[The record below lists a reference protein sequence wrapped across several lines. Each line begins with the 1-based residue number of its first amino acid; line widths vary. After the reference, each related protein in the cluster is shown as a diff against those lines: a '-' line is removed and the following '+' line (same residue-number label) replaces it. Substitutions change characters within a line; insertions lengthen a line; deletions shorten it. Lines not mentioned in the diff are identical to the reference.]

1 MTLTELQNSIRELG
15 GQIRT
20 AASALAA
27 AAANPATPA
36 DTLTQQRDALTAM
49 NARMAAMQSAYN
61 AQYENEVGGLP
72 GSDDAHARQEQ
83 ERGLHDM
90 LGSRE
95 YARAF
100 ASAIRTGTRP
110 NRPMTDET
118 HKVLYDALTIGG
130 GSTPGE
136 DGGFL
141 VPEDIDHAIRE
152 RRRSLSPLSEL
163 FTVET
168 TSANSGWRVMDKAPT
183 KGMTALTSEIP
194 AGGIPTDDQPE
205 FVKVP
210 YSLTTYSLIL
220 PVSNELASDEVANMF
235 GYVSKWFSRKHVIT
249 ENLLLKTALEKL
261 PAIALN
267 AADPLAALK
276 SILNKSFD
284 PEIGQNAVILTN
296 QDGFDLLDQMKDS
309 TGRPMLQPDPTSP
322 TNSLFKGRR
331 VKMVANSLLPST
343 GDVAPLY
350 VGDFTQY
357 ATLFIRQHLELA
369 STDIGGNAFRT
380 NSIEVRGISRM
391 GVSMFDTE
399 AAVRRTLSAAA
410 PASDPASD
418 PAKV

>member
-15 GQIRT
+15 GQIRA
-20 AASALAA
+20 AASALAT

-36 DTLTQQRDALTAM
+36 DTLTQQRDALNAM
-49 NARMAAMQSAYN
+49 NTRMAALQSAYN

-100 ASAIRTGTRP
+100 ASAIRTGARP

-141 VPEDIDHAIRE
+141 VPEDIEHAIRE
-152 RRRSLSPLSEL
+152 RRRTLSPLSEI

-194 AGGIPTDDQPE
+194 TGGVPTDDQPE
-205 FVKVP
+205 FAKVP
-210 YSLTTYSLIL
+210 FSLTTYGLII
-220 PVSNELASDEVANMF
+220 PVSNELANDEVANLF
-235 GYVSKWFSRKHVIT
+235 GYLSNWFAKKHIIT
-249 ENLLLKTALEKL
+249 ENGLLKATLEKL
-261 PAIALN
+261 TATALN
-267 AADPLAALK
+267 AADPVAALK
-276 SILNKSFD
+276 SVLNCALD
-284 PEIGQNAVILTN
+284 PDISQNAVILTN
-296 QDGFDLLDQMKDS
+296 QDGFDLLDQQKDS

-322 TNSLFKGRR
+322 TNMLFKGRR
-331 VKMVANSLLPST
+331 VKMVTNSLLHST
-343 GDVAPLY
+343 GDAAPLY
-350 VGDFTQY
+350 AGDFTQY
-357 ATLFIRQHLELA
+357 ATLFMRQHLELA
-369 STDIGGNAFRT
+369 STDIGGNAFRN

-399 AAVRRTLSAAA
+399 AAVRRTLSTVAPAAA
-410 PASDPASD
+410 PISD